1 MVHIVWYYRADE
13 LYCYITPRGGLADH
27 SAGREIFVAK
37 KRIILSL
44 YCQILPPHCINI
56 GGKELKID
64 TRHTRSSI
72 IIVEPRSNRGY
83 NRIGH
88 MAASDYVVY
97 IRVRDHFINNALYS
111 RWIDSRL
118 KYFYF

>member
-13 LYCYITPRGGLADH
+13 LYYCITPIGASGLTTQLEE
-27 SAGREIFVAK
+27 GFFVAK
-37 KRIILSL
+37 KRIILS
-44 YCQILPPHCINI
+44 ILSNTLPSLHKYR
-56 GGKELKID
+56 GKELKID

-88 MAASDYVVY
+88 MAALDYVVY
-97 IRVRDHFINNALYS
+97 IRVKRSLRKFWYTVYS
-111 RWIDSRL
+111 R
-118 KYFYF
+118 